1 MKKIKILFVTVSAL
15 VMASC
20 GTKKAVIQQK
30 PVQDTKTVQQTVPAA
45 KDNKLEGLVV
55 MQRVTDNALYQRNLV
70 SNLTFTLNDGRKD
83 ITVPG
88 ILRMRKDEVI
98 RLQLLIPLLR
108 SEVGRIEFTK
118 DYVLFIDRI
127 HKQYVKA
134 SYDEVGFLRDN
145 GISFYTL
152 QSLFWNQ
159 VFIPRQQKVSEADL
173 SQFAIDES
181 KAQAEGSTKIALKDG
196 KMDYKWSVNSK
207 NNQIVQATVTYNS
220 NAHGSSKLSWNY
232 DNFRAFGSK
241 QFPANQALIINT
253 PAIGQKA
260 AKTLKASFELEAF
273 SDANDWEVITTPSDK
288 YTKVSVEEILGK
300 LMNF

>member
-1 MKKIKILFVTVSAL
+1 MKKTKILLISMATFL
-15 VMASC
+15 VASC
-20 GTKKAVIQQK
+20 GTKKAVVQQK
-30 PVQDTKTVQQTVPAA
+30 PIQENKAVQPAVPVV
-45 KDNKLEGLVV
+45 KDNKMESVV
-55 MQRVTDNALYQRNLV
+55 FMQRVTDNALYQKNLV
-70 SNLTFTLNDGRKD
+70 SNLTFTLNDGHKD

-98 RLQLLIPLLR
+98 RLQLLIPILR
-108 SEVGRIEFTK
+108 SEVGRIEFAK

-145 GISFYTL
+145 GINFYSL

-173 SQFAIDES
+173 SQFTVDES
-181 KAQAEGSTKIALKDG
+181 KAQAEGSTLISLKDG

-207 NNQIVQATVTYNS
+207 NNQIILTTVTYNS
-220 NAHGSSKLSWNY
+220 NAHGASKLSWTY
-232 DNFRAFGSK
+232 DNFKAFGSK
-241 QFPANQALIINT
+241 LFPTSQALIINT
-253 PAIGQKA
+253 PKIGQKA
-260 AKTLKASFELEAF
+260 AKTLKANFDLESF
-273 SDANDWEVITTPSDK
+273 SDASDWEVITTPSDK
-288 YTKVSVEEILGK
+288 YTKVSVEDILGK

>member
-1 MKKIKILFVTVSAL
+1 MKKTKILLISMTTFL
-15 VMASC
+15 VASC
-20 GTKKAVIQQK
+20 GTKKAVVQQK
-30 PVQDTKTVQQTVPAA
+30 PIQENKAVQPAA
-45 KDNKLEGLVV
+45 PVVKDNKMESVV
-55 MQRVTDNALYQRNLV
+55 FMQCVTDNALYQKNLV
-70 SNLTFTLNDGRKD
+70 SNLTFTLNDGHKD

-98 RLQLLIPLLR
+98 RLQLLIPILR
-108 SEVGRIEFTK
+108 SEVGRIEFAK

-145 GISFYTL
+145 GINFYSL

-173 SQFAIDES
+173 SQFTVDES
-181 KAQAEGSTKIALKDG
+181 KAQAEGPMLISLKDG
-196 KMDYKWSVNSK
+196 KMDYNWSVNAK
-207 NNQIVQATVTYNS
+207 NNQIVLTTVTYNS
-220 NAHGSSKLSWNY
+220 NTHGSSKLSWTY
-232 DNFRAFGSK
+232 DNFKAFGSK
-241 QFPANQALIINT
+241 LFPASQALIINT
-253 PAIGQKA
+253 PKIGQKA
-260 AKTLKASFELEAF
+260 AKTLKANFDLESF

-288 YTKVSVEEILGK
+288 YTKVSVEDILGK

>member
-45 KDNKLEGLVV
+45 KDNKLEGIVV

-181 KAQAEGSTKIALKDG
+181 KAQTEGSTKIALKDG

-207 NNQIVQATVTYNS
+207 NNQITQATVTYNS

-273 SDANDWEVITTPSDK
+273 SDASDWEVITTPSDK

>member
-1 MKKIKILFVTVSAL
+1 MKITKILLISMTTFL
-15 VMASC
+15 VASC
-20 GTKKAVIQQK
+20 GTKKAVVQQK
-30 PVQDTKTVQQTVPAA
+30 PIQENKAVQPAA
-45 KDNKLEGLVV
+45 PVVKDNKMESVV
-55 MQRVTDNALYQRNLV
+55 FMQCVTDNALYQKNLV
-70 SNLTFTLNDGRKD
+70 SNLTFTLNDGHKD

-98 RLQLLIPLLR
+98 RLQLLIPILR
-108 SEVGRIEFTK
+108 SEVGRIEFAK

-145 GISFYTL
+145 GINFYSL

-173 SQFAIDES
+173 SQFTVDES
-181 KAQAEGSTKIALKDG
+181 KAQAEGPMLISLKDG
-196 KMDYKWSVNSK
+196 KMDYNWSVNAK
-207 NNQIVQATVTYNS
+207 NNQIVLTTVTYNS
-220 NAHGSSKLSWNY
+220 NTHGSSKLSWTY
-232 DNFRAFGSK
+232 DNFKAFGSK
-241 QFPANQALIINT
+241 LFPASQALIINT
-253 PAIGQKA
+253 PKIGQKA
-260 AKTLKASFELEAF
+260 AKTLKANFDLESF

-288 YTKVSVEEILGK
+288 YTKVSVEDILGK

>member
-1 MKKIKILFVTVSAL
+1 M
-15 VMASC
+15 
-20 GTKKAVIQQK
+20 
-30 PVQDTKTVQQTVPAA
+30 QDNKVAQQTAPAP
-45 KDNKLEGLVV
+45 KDNKMESLVV
-55 MQRVTDNALYQRNLV
+55 MQRVADNALYQKNLV

-98 RLQLLIPLLR
+98 RLQLLIPILR
-108 SEVGRIEFTK
+108 SEVGRIEFAK

-145 GISFYTL
+145 GVNFYSL

-173 SQFAIDES
+173 SQFAVDES
-181 KAQAEGSTKIALKDG
+181 KAQTEGSTMISLKDG
-196 KMDYKWSVNSK
+196 KMDYQWSVNPK
-207 NNQIVQATVTYNS
+207 NNQIVLTTVTYNS
-220 NAHGSSKLSWNY
+220 NAHGASKLSWSY
-232 DNFRAFGSK
+232 DDFKAFGSK
-241 QFPANQALIINT
+241 QFPASQVLTINT
-253 PAIGQKA
+253 PKFGQKP
-260 AKTLKASFELEAF
+260 AKTLKANFDLEGF
-273 SDANDWEVITTPSDK
+273 SDASDWEVFTIPSDK
-288 YTKVSVEEILGK
+288 YTKVSVEDILGK

>member
-1 MKKIKILFVTVSAL
+1 MKKTKILLISMTTFL
-15 VMASC
+15 VASC
-20 GTKKAVIQQK
+20 GTKKAVLQQK
-30 PVQDTKTVQQTVPAA
+30 PIQENKAVQPAA
-45 KDNKLEGLVV
+45 PVVKDSKMQSVVV
-55 MQRVTDNALYQRNLV
+55 MQRVADNALYQKNLV
-70 SNLTFTLNDGRKD
+70 SNLTFTLNDGHKD

-98 RLQLLIPLLR
+98 RLQLLIPILR

-145 GISFYTL
+145 GINFYSL

-173 SQFAIDES
+173 SQFTVDES
-181 KAQAEGSTKIALKDG
+181 KAQAEGATLISLQDG
-196 KMDYKWSVNSK
+196 KMDYNWSVNAK
-207 NNQIVQATVTYNS
+207 NNQIVLTTVTYNS
-220 NAHGSSKLSWNY
+220 NTHGSSKLSWTY
-232 DNFRAFGSK
+232 DNFKAFGSK
-241 QFPANQALIINT
+241 LFPASQALIINT
-253 PAIGQKA
+253 PKVGQKA
-260 AKTLKASFELEAF
+260 AKTLKANFDLESF
-273 SDANDWEVITTPSDK
+273 SDASDWEVITTPSDK
-288 YTKVSVEEILGK
+288 YTKVSVEDILGK

>member
-1 MKKIKILFVTVSAL
+1 MKKTKILLISITTFL
-15 VMASC
+15 VASC
-20 GTKKAVIQQK
+20 GTKKAVVQQK
-30 PVQDTKTVQQTVPAA
+30 PIQENKAVQPAA
-45 KDNKLEGLVV
+45 PVVKDNKMESVAF
-55 MQRVTDNALYQRNLV
+55 MQRVTDNTLYQKNLV
-70 SNLTFTLNDGRKD
+70 SNLTFTLNDGHKD

-98 RLQLLIPLLR
+98 RLQLLIPILR
-108 SEVGRIEFTK
+108 SEVGRIEFAK

-145 GISFYTL
+145 GINFYSL

-173 SQFAIDES
+173 SQFTVDES
-181 KAQAEGSTKIALKDG
+181 KAQTEGPTLISLKDG
-196 KMDYKWSVNSK
+196 KMDYKWSVNPK
-207 NNQIVQATVTYNS
+207 NNQIILTTVTYNS
-220 NAHGSSKLSWNY
+220 NAHGASKLSWTY
-232 DNFRAFGSK
+232 DNFKAFGSK
-241 QFPANQALIINT
+241 LFPASQALIINT
-253 PAIGQKA
+253 PKIGQKE
-260 AKTLKASFELEAF
+260 AKTLKANFDLESF

-288 YTKVSVEEILGK
+288 YTKVSVEDILGK